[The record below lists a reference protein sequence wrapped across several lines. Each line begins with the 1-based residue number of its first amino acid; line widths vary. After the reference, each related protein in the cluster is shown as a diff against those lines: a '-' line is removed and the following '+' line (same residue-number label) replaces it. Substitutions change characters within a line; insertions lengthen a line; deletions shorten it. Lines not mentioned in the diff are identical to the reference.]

1 MSLRQAKKQ
10 QARQAILAAAR
21 ELIDADGYEQT
32 TMRDIAAA
40 AELSY
45 QTLYNYFPTKAL
57 ILQALLLED
66 VNHVAAAIDALVA
79 EHAAGK
85 RPLLTTLQAVF
96 REDLDAVS
104 QRDRESWRVVAM
116 DYMQHQGE
124 AAHLYDLI
132 DAKSHENLLSLLKNA
147 QAQGELTTSVDPHLL
162 ADTLFSISYHAA
174 WRYIL
179 EPSTAKSDLLGAL
192 EAQSSLLLT
201 PYLTKM
207 A

>member
-1 MSLRQAKKQ
+1 MSLREAKKQ
-10 QARQAILAAAR
+10 RARQDILAAAR

-66 VNHVAAAIDALVA
+66 VNHVAEAMDALVA
-79 EHAAGK
+79 EHAAGR
-85 RPLLTTLQAVF
+85 RPLLPTLHAMF

-116 DYMQHQGE
+116 VTGIDGVP
-124 AAHLYDLI
+124 AAA
-132 DAKSHENLLSLLKNA
+132 DAASAPAAARRCGSNRSSIRKS
-147 QAQGELTTSVDPHLL
+147 
-162 ADTLFSISYHAA
+162 
-174 WRYIL
+174 
-179 EPSTAKSDLLGAL
+179 
-192 EAQSSLLLT
+192 
-201 PYLTKM
+201 
-207 A
+207 